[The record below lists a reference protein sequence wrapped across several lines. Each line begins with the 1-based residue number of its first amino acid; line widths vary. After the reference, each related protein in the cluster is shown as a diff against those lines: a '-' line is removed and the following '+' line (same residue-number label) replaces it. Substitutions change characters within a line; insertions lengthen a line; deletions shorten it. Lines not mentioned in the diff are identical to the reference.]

1 MKNLKKKLLIEL
13 FIYVVIVII
22 SFILLFTYKPKQKP
36 IDIPSDF
43 KIVRSEGSASISIK
57 Q

>member
-1 MKNLKKKLLIEL
+1 MKKKLLIEL
-13 FIYVVIVII
+13 FIYVVLVIVG
-22 SFILLFTYKPKQKP
+22 FILLFTYKPKQKP

-43 KIVRSEGSASISIK
+43 KIIRGESGAFVSIK

>member
-1 MKNLKKKLLIEL
+1 MKKKLLIEL

-22 SFILLFTYKPKQKP
+22 SFILLFTYKPNQKP
-36 IDIPSDF
+36 IDVPSDF
-43 KIVRSEGSASISIK
+43 KIVRSEGNASISIK